1 MIRIR
6 QATTADTAIIRDV
19 TRRAFATAEHSDGT
33 EADLFTALQTSQVY
47 IPELSLVAESDG
59 TIIGHI
65 HLTQANP
72 PAHTPL
78 ALAPRSVLPRH
89 QKQGIGQTLIR
100 ESHQLAAAMGY
111 PYSIV
116 LGSETYY
123 PRAGYLPVEHFGIS
137 APAGIPSRN
146 LMACPLTGTAPILR
160 GAIRYAPEFGLES
173 SPGSTPSSPRPETT

>member
-19 TRRAFATAEHSDGT
+19 IRRAFATAEHSDGT
-33 EADLFTALQTSQVY
+33 
-47 IPELSLVAESDG
+47 
-59 TIIGHI
+59 IIGHI
-65 HLTQANP
+65 LLTEANI
-72 PAHTPL
+72 AGHTVL
-78 ALAPRSVLPRH
+78 ALAPLSVLPRH

-123 PRAGYLPVEHFGIS
+123 PRAGYLPAEHFGIS
-137 APAGIPSRN
+137 APAGIPGRN

-160 GAIRYAPEFGLES
+160 GVIRYAPEFGLES
-173 SPGSTPSSPRPETT
+173 SPGSTAPLKYIATPFHQEK

>member
-6 QATTADTAIIRDV
+6 QATTADTAI
-19 TRRAFATAEHSDGT
+19 
-33 EADLFTALQTSQVY
+33 
-47 IPELSLVAESDG
+47 
-59 TIIGHI
+59 
-65 HLTQANP
+65 
-72 PAHTPL
+72 
-78 ALAPRSVLPRH
+78 
-89 QKQGIGQTLIR
+89 IR

-123 PRAGYLPVEHFGIS
+123 PRAGYLPAEHFGIS
-137 APAGIPSRN
+137 APAGLPSRN
-146 LMACPLTGTAPILR
+146 LAPILR

>member
-6 QATTADTAIIRDV
+6 QATTADTAI
-19 TRRAFATAEHSDGT
+19 
-33 EADLFTALQTSQVY
+33 
-47 IPELSLVAESDG
+47 
-59 TIIGHI
+59 
-65 HLTQANP
+65 
-72 PAHTPL
+72 
-78 ALAPRSVLPRH
+78 
-89 QKQGIGQTLIR
+89 IR

-123 PRAGYLPVEHFGIS
+123 PRAGYLPAEHFGIS

-173 SPGSTPSSPRPETT
+173 SPGRTPSSPRPETT